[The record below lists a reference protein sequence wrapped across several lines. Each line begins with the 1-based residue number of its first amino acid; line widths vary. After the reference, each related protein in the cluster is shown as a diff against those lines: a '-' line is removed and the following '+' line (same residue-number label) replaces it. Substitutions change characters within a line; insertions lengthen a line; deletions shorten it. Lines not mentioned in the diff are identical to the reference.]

1 MARPRKSALKL
12 SMATINARARVQ
24 ARANLAS
31 KAYVK
36 KQITKHDE
44 LTQST
49 VSIATTTKGGYD
61 DPHIVQL
68 NPTGQFFF
76 KSGIDIRLKWPNT
89 TASRIIVFQY
99 LQSNESAPTLAEII
113 SVTGASDATTP
124 YNGYDFDNRSS
135 YKILHDQL
143 FSTTNSNDKTFQRI
157 LIPLRRLQRKTVVT
171 SDDSATSNKG
181 SVYVLM
187 YAASLSASTG
197 DISGKAV
204 VLTSPKT

>member
-1 MARPRKSALKL
+1 MPSGRKMPSK
-12 SMATINARARVQ
+12 Q
-24 ARANLAS
+24 LAS

-49 VSIATTTKGGYD
+49 VSLATSTKGGYD

-76 KSGIDIRLKWPNT
+76 KSGIDIRFKWAETQP
-89 TASRIIVFQY
+89 SRIIVFQY
-99 LQSNESAPTLAEII
+99 LQSNETAPEIGEII
-113 SVTGASDATTP
+113 SVTGSADATTA

-143 FSTTNSNDKTFQRI
+143 FGTGNPNDKPIQRI
-157 LIPLRRLQRKTVVT
+157 IIPLRKLQRKTVVT

-181 SVYVLM
+181 SIYMML
-187 YAASLSASTG
+187 YSSALSASTA
-197 DISGKAV
+197 DVFGKAV
-204 VLTSPKT
+204 VLTSPKS